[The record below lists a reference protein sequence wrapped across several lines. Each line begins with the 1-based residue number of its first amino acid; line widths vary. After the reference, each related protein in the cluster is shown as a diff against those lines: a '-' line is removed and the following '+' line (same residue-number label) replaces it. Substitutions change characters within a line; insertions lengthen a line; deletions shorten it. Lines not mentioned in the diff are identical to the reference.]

1 MKTHEEQK
9 LNRVDRYL
17 HGDMSAEEKNVFERQ
32 LKEDPELAELLEL
45 QKELSDVL
53 LDQEAQE
60 FAGVLED
67 VYDTYSGNRK
77 RSLWRRPVYRVTGI
91 AATVLILLGSGYVI
105 RERVNKLP
113 VNRAIVA
120 KYYRPYHVP
129 VNYRSPEGTLDATF
143 RKAVEQY
150 NNKKYDEAISLF
162 EQVLKE
168 DTTRMDANLM
178 NGLSNFEV
186 HHYNKADSSFN
197 KIIKNRDN
205 LYLQQAQWYLGFC
218 FLMTNQNDKAV
229 ALYRKI
235 IAQQGYYSTKAG
247 KILKMLESGHDKS

>member
-17 HGDMSAEEKNVFERQ
+17 HGDMSAEEKIVFERH

-45 QKELSDVL
+45 QRELSDVL
-53 LDQEAQE
+53 LDRDAQE
-60 FAGVLED
+60 FAGVLEN
-67 VYDTYSGNRK
+67 VYDTYAKNRK
-77 RSLWRRPVYRVTGI
+77 KNLWRRPVFRATGI
-91 AATVLILLGSGYVI
+91 AATVLVLLVSGYLI
-105 RERVNKLP
+105 KERAGKLP
-113 VNRAIVA
+113 LNRAIVA
-120 KYYRPYHVP
+120 KYYRPYDVP

-186 HHYNKADSSFN
+186 HQYNKADSSFN

-218 FLMTNQNDKAV
+218 FLMTNKNDKAV
-229 ALYRKI
+229 ALYKKI
-235 IAQQGYYSTKAG
+235 IKQQGYYSKKAE
-247 KILKMLESGHDKS
+247 KILRMLESGHDRS